1 MKYIILILL
10 FIFSLGLSIDLEEK
24 IKISYDSG
32 YHQRV
37 IDLTE
42 RLDNTLQNYDE
53 LTMFRG
59 VCYYEVGEYRKS
71 RRILTELLDKAPYFN
86 QKDITLYYIALS
98 ELKLLNTTTATNILV
113 DLLSSTNNELAK
125 NSNEILQAVIKLLLS
140 DDDYLELSDKI
151 FNKDILKELAH
162 AGNSIKILVVL
173 PLTGED
179 KDVGNDILRGIK
191 YAVKKVKLENAKTIK
206 LDVINSESS
215 ITTMVKKVTE
225 RLESSRYNLIIGELR
240 SNATSALAGIASVKK
255 IPLVSPTASMRNISS
270 ISQNIF
276 QLNTTSYTL
285 SRKMAEYAV
294 DSLNYKTF
302 GILAPLNSD
311 GKESVAGFTDVIL
324 EKGCGIIGTEWYY
337 DASNLSKQLLRFRE
351 NICLLDSLDVEKYMS
366 DDSIKTVPVGVIDA
380 FFLPIQNKD
389 VQSVLPQMAFYNF
402 KGHFLG
408 TYGWDDTKT
417 LSKLAENADSLIF
430 IKESSYNVN
439 NPKYNDFVYKFR
451 NDHRRNPKRMEING
465 YSVMEMVMTLMNN
478 NSKLSLQRILSTTE
492 EYNAI
497 NGKVLFDDKRSNLA
511 FDLFTFLRRKGIKNL
526 SFSDKKTVNVFAEAE
541 RYYNLGYVY
550 NVRHDYSLAVKNFLI
565 SLEKYENLNTKN
577 NINFVPKKKITDL
590 YKKIADSYFN
600 FYSYRNAVAFYDTL
614 LVDDPENVDIK
625 FQKARAVAK
634 YDDEKALLLFK
645 ELSSQPLFYSES
657 LLETGKIY
665 YSRKDEN
672 GKIIAKDRKKGLIL
686 YKRSAELGNA
696 KALKILKNI
705 ERVKLKS
712 KHKEKIID
720 W

>member
-1 MKYIILILL
+1 MKYIVLILI
-10 FIFSLGLSIDLEEK
+10 FVSSLGFSIDLEEK

-32 YHQRV
+32 YYQRV

-71 RRILTELLDKAPYFN
+71 RRILTEILDRAPYFN

-98 ELKLLNTTTATNILV
+98 ELKLLNTTTATNIFV
-113 DLLSSTNNELAK
+113 NLLNSTNGELAK
-125 NSNEILQAVIKLLLS
+125 NSKEILQAVIKLLLS
-140 DDDYLELSDKI
+140 DDDYLELSDQI
-151 FNKDILKELAH
+151 FNKEILKALAH
-162 AGNSIKILVVL
+162 AGNSIKVLVVL

-179 KDVGNDILRGIK
+179 KDVGNDILRGIR
-191 YAVKKVKLENAKTIK
+191 YAVEKVKLKNEKTVK

-270 ISQNIF
+270 ISANIF

-351 NICLLDSLDVEKYMS
+351 NICIIDSLDVEKYMS

-380 FFLPIQNKD
+380 FFLPIQSKD
-389 VQSVLPQMAFYNF
+389 IQSVLPQMAFYNF
-402 KGHFLG
+402 KGQFLG
-408 TYGWDDTKT
+408 TYGWDDNKT

-451 NDHRRNPKRMEING
+451 SDKKRNPKRMEING
-465 YSVMEMVMTLMNN
+465 YSVMEMVMTLMND

-511 FDLFTFLRRKGIKNL
+511 FDLFTFLRRKGIKKL
-526 SFSDKKTVNVFAEAE
+526 SFSDKKIVNVFSEAE

-550 NVRHDYSLAVKNFLI
+550 SVKHDDSLAVKNFLI
-565 SLEKYENLNTKN
+565 SLEKYENLNN
-577 NINFVPKKKITDL
+577 QQDVGFVPKEKFTDL
-590 YKKIADSYFN
+590 YNKIADSFYN

-614 LVDDPENVDIK
+614 LVDEPENVDLK

-634 YDDEKALLLFK
+634 YDDEKALELFK
-645 ELSSQPLFYSES
+645 ELSSQPLYYSES
-657 LLETGKIY
+657 LLETANIY
-665 YSRKDEN
+665 YSRKDEE
-672 GKIIAKDRKKGLIL
+672 GEFLVKDRKKGLIL
-686 YKRSAELGNA
+686 YKRSAELGNI
-696 KALKILKNI
+696 KAVNILEKIEK
-705 ERVKLKS
+705 EKEDDE
-712 KHKEKIID
+712 HKEKIID